1 MTYKPEVE
9 DHKAAFGELL
19 VAEPTPVV
27 QLQFPYNIN
36 ADLIESRENASGS
49 VTQADNMAVIQSGGS
64 SNSAAHMLSH
74 KPLKYDP
81 GQGAL
86 VRFTALFTSGA
97 SNSVQLA
104 GIGDVGDGLFLG
116 FNGTAFSILRRRLGG
131 PEIQTVSVTNGAPD
145 ASGNITITLD
155 GQTRVVAVTQTDTA
169 REVAVKIA
177 DADWTDVGLGWT
189 AYVNNATV
197 ILKSW
202 SAGNKSGTMS
212 FADTDS
218 TGVTASLAE
227 TLAGAS
233 VSNEWVAQGSWNLDP
248 ADGTGTLPTLDPTKG
263 NVYQIRYQWLG
274 FGLITFAIE
283 NPTTGKFVDVHQ
295 IRYANANTVP
305 SLQNPTLPLH
315 IMSKNTSNGS
325 NLTVKTSSMAGF
337 VEGRVVETPLQRA
350 ASGSNGAVTDTEIPI
365 ISIKNDIIHQSK
377 LNRVQ
382 IRPEYLSVATDA
394 TKPVI
399 IRLRLNPTLTGT
411 PNFTAFDAAVS
422 TVSIDTGA
430 SGLTGGED
438 ILTILLGKAD
448 SDLIFLNEFTERLH
462 PGDILTVTAEAIS
475 GSGHEADVALSWGE
489 LF

>member
-1 MTYKPEVE
+1 
-9 DHKAAFGELL
+9 
-19 VAEPTPVV
+19 
-27 QLQFPYNIN
+27 
-36 ADLIESRENASGS
+36 
-49 VTQADNMAVIQSGGS
+49 
-64 SNSAAHMLSH
+64 
-74 KPLKYDP
+74 
-81 GQGAL
+81 
-86 VRFTALFTSGA
+86 
-97 SNSVQLA
+97 
-104 GIGDVGDGLFLG
+104 
-116 FNGTAFSILRRRLGG
+116 
-131 PEIQTVSVTNGAPD
+131 
-145 ASGNITITLD
+145 
-155 GQTRVVAVTQTDTA
+155 
-169 REVAVKIA
+169 
-177 DADWTDVGLGWT
+177 
-189 AYVNNATV
+189 
-197 ILKSW
+197 
-202 SAGNKSGTMS
+202 MS

-218 TGVTASLAE
+218 TGVTANLAE
-227 TLAGAS
+227 TLAGAD
-233 VSNEWVAQGSWNLDP
+233 VTNEWVAQAAWNLDV
-248 ADGTGTLPTLDPTKG
+248 ADASGTLPTLDPTKG

-274 FGLITFAIE
+274 FGLLTFAIE
-283 NPTTGKFVDVHQ
+283 NPANGKFVDVHQ

-337 VEGRVVETPLQRA
+337 VEGRVEETPLQRA
-350 ASGSNGAVTDTEIPI
+350 ASGSNGAVAQTELPI

-377 LNRVQ
+377 INRVQ

-394 TKPVI
+394 TKPII

-422 TVSIDTGA
+422 TVSVDTGA
-430 SGLTGGED
+430 TGLTGGED